1 MAEKKS
7 PDTHRLALTIGQ
19 NVHSARRASHLSQDA
34 LAHALGFADG
44 THVSRIE
51 AGTIIVRADTLQR
64 IAVVLGVTT
73 DHLLTENPTLGR
85 EEDSSD

>member
-7 PDTHRLALTIGQ
+7 LDTRTLAIVIGD
-19 NVHSARRASHLSQDA
+19 NVFKARRASHLSQDA

-64 IAVVLGVTT
+64 IALILGVTT
-73 DHLLTENPTLGR
+73 DHLLTENPLLNR
-85 EEDSSD
+85 EDDDSN